1 MTQPLL
7 TLNDGRTMPQLGF
20 GVFKVPQKEATDT
33 VTVAI
38 DAGYRSVDT
47 AAIYGNEEGVGA
59 ALARANGH
67 GPIALTT
74 KLWNDKHEP
83 DDAKRALQESLA
95 KLGRANVDLYLIH
108 WPVQS
113 SDFVA
118 TWKAMIGFRD
128 AGLATSIGVSNF
140 TRGNLEAI
148 IDATGVVPAVNQIEL
163 HPTFQQAELRKFHED
178 HGIVTESWS
187 PLGQGAGLKKPEIAA
202 IATKHGKTP
211 AQVVLRWHLDLGLMV
226 IPKSSTP
233 ARIKENLDVFD
244 FTLDEDDHAALA
256 KLDDA
261 GGRIGPDPTTFG

>member
-1 MTQPLL
+1 MTQSFL
-7 TLNDGRTMPQLGF
+7 TLNDARKMPQLGF
-20 GVFKVPQKEATDT
+20 GVFKVPQNEAIET
-33 VTVAI
+33 VTLAVQ
-38 DAGYRSVDT
+38 AGYKAIDT

-59 ALARANGH
+59 ALAEANEH

-83 DDAKRALQESLA
+83 GVAKHALQESLR
-95 KLGRANVDLYLIH
+95 KLGRDSVDLYLIH
-108 WPVQS
+108 WPVPS

-128 AGLATSIGVSNF
+128 AGLTKSIGVSNF

-163 HPTFQQAELRKFHED
+163 HPTFQQSELRKFHED
-178 HGIVTESWS
+178 KGIITESWS
-187 PLGQGAGLKKPEIAA
+187 PLGQGAGLKKPEIEA
-202 IATKHGKTP
+202 IAKKHGRTP
-211 AQVVLRWHLDLGLMV
+211 AQVVLRWHLELGLMV

-233 ARIKENLDVFD
+233 SRIKENLDVFD
-244 FTLDEDDHAALA
+244 FQLDDDDHSSFA

-261 GGRIGPDPTTFG
+261 GGRIGPDPTKFG